1 MLKSAPFATSSA
13 PTWPAQEA
21 YLAIEQKPRDKA
33 EKRLLEQAR
42 AYVQAHAHKADLRDL
57 APALRELMG
66 AGYLVGSGSAHT
78 WIKRAQGE
86 GDAAAPERLAIVA
99 DRLTTAV
106 RDWFEPKLSPGP
118 AAAPSRACPSPT
130 SSPSPLALRPDEL
143 ISSSGLLAAI
153 QP

>member
-1 MLKSAPFATSSA
+1 MLKAVPFAPSA
-13 PTWPAQEA
+13 RTYAAQEA

-33 EKRLLEQAR
+33 EKRQLEQAR
-42 AYVQAHAHKADLRDL
+42 AYVQAHAHQADLRDL

-86 GDAAAPERLAIVA
+86 GDAAPERLAIVA

-106 RDWFEPKLSPGP
+106 RDWFEPKLPTGP
-118 AAAPSRACPSPT
+118 RPSSRPEQGLPIPNQLPITTSAPTR
-130 SSPSPLALRPDEL
+130 
-143 ISSSGLLAAI
+143 
-153 QP
+153 

>member
-1 MLKSAPFATSSA
+1 MLKATPFAPSA
-13 PTWPAQEA
+13 RTYAAQEA

-33 EKRLLEQAR
+33 EKRLLEKAR
-42 AYVQAHAHKADLRDL
+42 AYVQAHAHQADLRDL

-106 RDWFEPKLSPGP
+106 RDWFEPKLPSGP
-118 AAAPSRACPSPT
+118 RPSSRPEHGLPIPNQLPITTSAPPP
-130 SSPSPLALRPDEL
+130 PPPLA
-143 ISSSGLLAAI
+143 SAQQS
-153 QP
+153 